1 MEKVIRFFATKTLFA
16 NIIFVGFFIL
26 GSFSWIN
33 IGKEEMPSFE
43 SDWLRITAVYP
54 GANSEDV
61 ETLVTRPLEDEL
73 KGIQGVKVVNSTS
86 SPGVSSVGVTLRAD
100 YPDKEEVVQNIKDV
114 ILRANFLVRL
124 KGDVRQ
130 FKSSEKAVIDIG
142 LYSEGTVILTDEK
155 EKRLQE
161 QVISLKTS
169 TPQFKEI
176 SSVTKGGYLLPEIKI
191 TVDPKKLKR
200 YQISLNQVFERL
212 RSNHFRVPLGQI
224 KNKDESQG
232 DCDSGIRK

>member
-1 MEKVIRFFATKTLFA
+1 M
-16 NIIFVGFFIL
+16 
-26 GSFSWIN
+26 IN

-114 ILRANFLVRL
+114 ILRAKLPSEVERP
-124 KGDVRQ
+124 DVRQ
-130 FKSSEKAVIDIG
+130 FKSSEKAIIDIG

-155 EKRLQE
+155 RKRLQE
-161 QVISLKTS
+161 QVISLEN
-169 TPQFKEI
+169 QLLNLKEI

-224 KNKDESQG
+224 KNKDESRVIVIQELENKKLLE
-232 DCDSGIRK
+232 D